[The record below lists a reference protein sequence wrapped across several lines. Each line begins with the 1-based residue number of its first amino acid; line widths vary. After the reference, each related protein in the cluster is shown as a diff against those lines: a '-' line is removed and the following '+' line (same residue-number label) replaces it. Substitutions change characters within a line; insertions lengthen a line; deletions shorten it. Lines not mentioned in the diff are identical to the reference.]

1 MMKDEEVKRIV
12 AVEAFRVVD
21 KKSQEITTKLTGVER
36 DRKSAK
42 AALDGAEKQ
51 AGAQRKI
58 LRQAEVD
65 LTAAKDKKKVLSKKL
80 EEAEKSKDQAEQDRY
95 EVGVAETKEA
105 FKAEISEVCKY
116 YYLQVCNE
124 ALNQA
129 GVKVSSALRRVE
141 SVYYSPAIHASDSL
155 GFKAN
160 TASKEADAGK
170 ESPTKALPLVT
181 SPSKEAELPMV
192 GEKPAKVTKEVAY
205 DAN

>member
-12 AVEAFRVVD
+12 AVEAFRVAD

-80 EEAEKSKDQAEQDRY
+80 EEAEKSKDQAEQDGY

-129 GVKVSSALRRVE
+129 GVKVSSALSRKCVLFSSHSRFRL
-141 SVYYSPAIHASDSL
+141 L
-155 GFKAN
+155 G
-160 TASKEADAGK
+160 
-170 ESPTKALPLVT
+170 L
-181 SPSKEAELPMV
+181 
-192 GEKPAKVTKEVAY
+192 
-205 DAN
+205 